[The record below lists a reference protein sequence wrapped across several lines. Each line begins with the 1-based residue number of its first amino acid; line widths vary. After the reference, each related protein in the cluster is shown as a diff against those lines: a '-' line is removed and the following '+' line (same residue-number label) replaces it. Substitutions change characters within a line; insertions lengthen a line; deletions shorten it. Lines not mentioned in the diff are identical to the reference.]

1 MRVVASVVLPIGLL
15 STTSAQISW
24 PDCPCASVEQG
35 CKSGTVDV
43 SERCGCKVWTSWYDG
58 EAFCYVADPSS
69 CAEAQSSNLYPGAA
83 SVPCDSHAGH
93 DHGEDGV
100 HGGGDDGPNAD
111 GSDPDPHAGHD
122 HGGGGDAPESSQSS
136 GGPPKEL
143 CACAAL
149 DSNHPFTIDCSA
161 TDAIRAAKVTL
172 DTKCGEPL
180 EANCKG
186 TLEGGGYSEECQ
198 VAFFILQAHH
208 DHCAHDVL
216 TSAEEAEVHE
226 WEHACM
232 QCSISRGY
240 DDKLSDCPRVDCDDT
255 SGVAASY
262 YVLSTTCTKTATGC
276 CTTEAQIGAFKTIL
290 AYHDLCPHNAMPKEV
305 ELAVHDY
312 EHACEDHFCQI
323 VDASYDGKT
332 CPSPP
337 APPPTPPPPGPA
349 GPAVGIQVEAVGGI
363 VAAAAVIVLVLAAC
377 VCCLYVREKQGKPM
391 FTNLETTNIAG
402 TEMKGSTPAV

>member
-1 MRVVASVVLPIGLL
+1 MMRVASVVLPIGLL

-24 PDCPCASVEQG
+24 PDCPCASEEQG
-35 CKSGTVDV
+35 CKSGTADV
-43 SERCGCKVWTSWYDG
+43 SERCGCKVWTSYYDG

-69 CAEAQSSNLYPGAA
+69 CAEAQSSNLFEGAA
-83 SVPCDSHAGH
+83 SVTCDSHAGH
-93 DHGEDGV
+93 DHGADGV

-122 HGGGGDAPESSQSS
+122 HGGGGDGGGDAPESS

-149 DSNHPFTIDCSA
+149 DPAHPFTIDCSA

-186 TLEGGGYSEECQ
+186 TPEGGGFNAECQ
-198 VAFFILQAHH
+198 TAFFILQAHH

-216 TSAEEAEVHE
+216 TSAEEAEVHD
-226 WEHACM
+226 WEHACT

-240 DDKLSDCPRVDCDDT
+240 NDKLSDCPRVDCDDT

-262 YVLSTTCTKTATGC
+262 FVLSTTCDKTVTGC
-276 CTTEAQIGAFKTIL
+276 CTTDAQIGAFKTIL
-290 AYHDLCPHNAMPKEV
+290 AYHDLCDHKAMPKEV

-323 VDASYDGKT
+323 VDATYDGT
-332 CPSPP
+332 ACPSPP
-337 APPPTPPPPGPA
+337 SPPPTPLSPSPN
-349 GPAVGIQVEAVGGI
+349 VGIQIEAVGGI

-391 FTNLETTNIAG
+391 FTNLETTNIGPAR
-402 TEMKGSTPAV
+402 TEMKTTTPAV